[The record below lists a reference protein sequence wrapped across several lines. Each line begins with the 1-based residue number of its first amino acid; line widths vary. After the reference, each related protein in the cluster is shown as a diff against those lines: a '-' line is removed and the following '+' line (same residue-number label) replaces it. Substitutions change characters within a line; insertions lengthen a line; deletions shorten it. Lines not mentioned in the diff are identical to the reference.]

1 MEARQEY
8 IVLLMAW
15 NLVELMTN
23 PPDQAIGLGALS
35 FPPLTLRRTSTQRL
49 ELEEASMWKLLAQA

>member
-1 MEARQEY
+1 
-8 IVLLMAW
+8 MAW

-23 PPDQAIGLGALS
+23 PPGQAIGLGALS
-35 FPPLTLRRTSTQRL
+35 FPPLTLRRTSNHRL